1 MAEHR
6 HIVGL
11 DVVRFVSATMVMSF
25 HLSFWSWA
33 AAFGTIRHL
42 MPNLP
47 TFPELTPVASVGWVG
62 VEIFFVLSGFVIAYT
77 AEGSSAFAFFRSRF
91 LRLVPAIWI
100 CASLVFAVLVIGAI
114 APFKELMPLYL
125 KTIVL
130 VPRPPWID
138 PVYWSLCVEV
148 VFYGFVLCLLFA
160 NRFCEVEFFLGA
172 IGIISALVWIL
183 YGASV
188 IMPGVFGALLAVLE
202 RIVYSWKPQL
212 LLVHHGCL
220 FALGVYLWL
229 LLFKGL
235 TPRRL
240 IIACVC
246 FVGGYLET
254 LWFAK
259 EQARQLGMDLPTVL
273 SAVIWVTSV
282 LLIIASIVMNDRVC
296 AWAGGRVRAIR
307 MLGLMTYPLY
317 LLHQTVGNVVIL
329 SLHDR
334 GMPRFL
340 ALFFGVAICLIASW
354 IVAAALEPRFKQRL
368 RPAFAGMEAWFGRRE
383 QTTFLL
389 RATTPVGSFS
399 WQSSKPP
406 PIVPS
411 AQG

>member
-1 MAEHR
+1 
-6 HIVGL
+6 
-11 DVVRFVSATMVMSF
+11 
-25 HLSFWSWA
+25 
-33 AAFGTIRHL
+33 

-62 VEIFFVLSGFVIAYT
+62 VETFFVLSGFVIAYT

-91 LRLVPAIWI
+91 LRLMPAVWI
-100 CASLVFAVLVIGAI
+100 CASLVFAVFVAGAI
-114 APFKELMPLYL
+114 VPFKELTPLYL
-125 KTIVL
+125 KTLVL
-130 VPRPPWID
+130 IPRPPWID

-160 NRFCEVEFFLGA
+160 NRFCHVEFFLGA
-172 IGIISALVWIL
+172 IGVVSALVWIL
-183 YGASV
+183 YGASL

-229 LLFKGL
+229 LLFKGVTL
-235 TPRRL
+235 RRL
-240 IIACVC
+240 IIACIC
-246 FVGGYLET
+246 FVGGCLET
-254 LWFAK
+254 LWFAQ
-259 EQARQLGMDLPTVL
+259 EQARQVSMDLPTVL
-273 SAVIWVTSV
+273 PTAIWVTSIV
-282 LLIIASIVMNDRVC
+282 LIIASIAKNDRVC

-317 LLHQTVGNVVIL
+317 LLHQTVGSVVIL

-340 ALFFGVAICLIASW
+340 ALFFGAAICLIASW
-354 IVAAALEPRFKQRL
+354 IVAAVLEPRFKQRL
-368 RPAFAGMEAWFGRRE
+368 RSAFAGMEAWFGRRE

-389 RATTPVGSFS
+389 RATTPVGAFRGDHQNPRRLSC
-399 WQSSKPP
+399 P
-406 PIVPS
+406 
-411 AQG
+411 GTG